1 MYQPD
6 IDELKR
12 VLTATQPYHVVQPFY
27 RVNGFSGSAQTAP
40 LRRSADELLK
50 AFYKKAGLDV
60 ETLDRTRKQIQRDE
74 QNALAQQMSEAS
86 RQSPWN
92 AKTLRDALEDKRKAY
107 ELLNS
112 SRTIPTFVPTRI
124 VLDKPFLIWQ
134 TPSGGGHKIDFDSGI
149 ESMHSFVNF
158 KIDTNVGGNLTEF
171 GFYFF
176 WRNDNDFPAVVN
188 VDTSL
193 ILNGICSA
201 KAASGI
207 LSGDACYLQI
217 FTKLSLLE
225 WWDQTSGQPA
235 QPLPES
241 SQMKYAVQFDC
252 SGGGIGSPADYK
264 YEIFFHAPFDL
275 SYTLFTVP
283 GKSVAVFYVALNVSY
298 NFYKGGRDLDDEILV
313 NFSNLSGNS
322 IICPSVIVDVL
333 TPSVQM

>member
-1 MYQPD
+1 MSQPD

-12 VLTATQPYHVVQPFY
+12 VLTAPQPHHVVQPFY
-27 RVNGFSGSAQTAP
+27 RVNGFSGSAPAAP
-40 LRRSADELLK
+40 LRQSVAERLK
-50 AFYKKAGLDV
+50 SFYQKAGLDL
-60 ETLDRTRKQIQRDE
+60 EALDRTRRQIQRDE
-74 QNALAQQMSEAS
+74 EHALAKELSEAS
-86 RQSPWN
+86 KQSSWT
-92 AKTLRDALEDKRKAY
+92 AKHLRHAIEDKHKAY
-107 ELLNS
+107 DLLNAA
-112 SRTIPTFVPTRI
+112 RTIPALVPTRI

-134 TPSGGGHKIDFDSGI
+134 TPSGAGDKIAFDSGI
-149 ESMHSFVNF
+149 EPMHSFVNF

-176 WRNDNDFPAVVN
+176 WRNDSDAPAVVD
-188 VDTSL
+188 VSTSL

-201 KAASGI
+201 KAASGL

-217 FTKLSLLE
+217 FTNLSLLE

-252 SGGGIGSPADYK
+252 SGGGLGSPADYK
-264 YEIFFHAPFDL
+264 YKVFFHAPFDL

-298 NFYKGGRDLDDEILV
+298 NFYRGGRDLDDEILV
-313 NFSNLSGNS
+313 DFSNLSGHS